1 MVGKSKGSKMERMTQ
16 IAQALETVKPTAQDV
31 LGDSVTFSPIRWKT
45 GWPHHLRR
53 VPPFRDDATASI
65 TRSEVFA
72 FGADVRESG
81 FAREQII
88 DFLGACFAYV
98 AGQSNQVMQMQAFL
112 RNKGN
117 AAQLLAAVR
126 RLDGVGA
133 VDAYGSLVATG
144 LPPKFASAVAYFL
157 AGEQEAGEASK
168 PVIICSNRAR
178 LAGLAKDADWTAE
191 EYGEYLEALK
201 AARDAYDAELPL
213 DTVEWAARKFAAE
226 QE

>member
-1 MVGKSKGSKMERMTQ
+1 MEGKCRASKMGRMTQ
-16 IAQALETVKPTAQDV
+16 IAEALEAVKPTAQDV

-53 VPPFRDDATASI
+53 VPPFRDDASAAI

-72 FGADVRESG
+72 FAADVVESG
-81 FAREQII
+81 YAREQII

-117 AAQLLAAVR
+117 ASKLLSAVR
-126 RLDGVGA
+126 KLDGAGA
-133 VDAYGSLVATG
+133 VDAYGALVATG
-144 LPPKFASAVAYFL
+144 LPAKFASAVAYFL
-157 AGEQEAGEASK
+157 AGEQEPGEASK

-178 LAGLAKDADWTAE
+178 VAGLSSEGDWSAE
-191 EYGEYLEALK
+191 EYGEYLAALA
-201 AARDAYDAELPL
+201 AARDAYDADLSL
-213 DTVEWAARKFAAE
+213 DAVEWAARKFARRSK
-226 QE
+226 

>member
-1 MVGKSKGSKMERMTQ
+1 MGRMTQ
-16 IAQALETVKPTAQDV
+16 IAQALEAVKPTAQDV
-31 LGDSVTFSPIRWKT
+31 LGDTVTFSPIRWKT

-65 TRSEVFA
+65 TRSEVFSFA
-72 FGADVRESG
+72 ADVVESG
-81 FAREQII
+81 YARDQII

-112 RNKGN
+112 RNKGK
-117 AAQLLAAVR
+117 ASQLLAAVR

-133 VDAYGSLVATG
+133 VEAYSALVGTG

-157 AGEQEAGEASK
+157 AGEQEPDEASK
-168 PVIICSNRAR
+168 PVIICSNRAKV
-178 LAGLAKDADWTAE
+178 AGLSSDADWSGE
-191 EYGEYLEALK
+191 EYGEYLEALA

-213 DTVEWAARKFAAE
+213 DAVEWAARKFAAE
-226 QE
+226 QA

>member
-1 MVGKSKGSKMERMTQ
+1 MGKSKGSKMERMTQ
-16 IAQALETVKPTAQDV
+16 IAQALETVKPTAQDA

-117 AAQLLAAVR
+117 AAQLLAAAR

-157 AGEQEAGEASK
+157 AGEQESGEASK
-168 PVIICSNRAR
+168 PVIICSNRAGMV
-178 LAGLAKDADWTAE
+178 GLAKDADWTAE

-201 AARDAYDAELPL
+201 AARDACDSSLPL
-213 DTVEWAARKFAAE
+213 DAVEWALREFARRSE
-226 QE
+226 

>member
-1 MVGKSKGSKMERMTQ
+1 MVGKSKGSKMGRMTQ

-31 LGDSVTFSPIRWKT
+31 LGHSVTFSPIRWKT

-157 AGEQEAGEASK
+157 AGEQGSGEASK

-178 LAGLAKDADWTAE
+178 VAGLVSEGDWTAK
-191 EYGEYLEALK
+191 EYGEYLAAL
-201 AARDAYDAELPL
+201 ADARDAYDAELPL
-213 DTVEWAARKFAAE
+213 DAVEWAARKFAAE

>member
-1 MVGKSKGSKMERMTQ
+1 MMVRMTQ
-16 IAQALETVKPTAQDV
+16 IAEALEAIKPSAQDV
-31 LGDSVTFSPIRWKT
+31 LQDSVTFSPIRWKT

-72 FGADVRESG
+72 FGADVVESE

-112 RNKGN
+112 RNKGK
-117 AAQLLAAVR
+117 ASQLLGAVR
-126 RLDGVGA
+126 KLDGVAA
-133 VDAYGSLVATG
+133 VEAYSALVNAG

-157 AGEQEAGEASK
+157 AGEQEPGEASK

-178 LAGLAKDADWTAE
+178 LAGLSSDADWTAE
-191 EYGEYLEALK
+191 EYGEYLAAL
-201 AARDAYDAELPL
+201 ASARDAYDAELPL
-213 DTVEWAARKFAAE
+213 DAVEWALREFARRSE
-226 QE
+226 

>member
-1 MVGKSKGSKMERMTQ
+1 MGKSKGSKMERMTQ
-16 IAQALETVKPTAQDV
+16 IAQALETVKPTAQDA

-117 AAQLLAAVR
+117 AAQLLAAAR

-157 AGEQEAGEASK
+157 AGEQESGEASK
-168 PVIICSNRAR
+168 PVIICSNRAGMV
-178 LAGLAKDADWTAE
+178 GLAKDADWTAE

-201 AARDAYDAELPL
+201 AARDACDSSLPL
-213 DTVEWAARKFAAE
+213 DAVEWAARKFAAE

>member
-1 MVGKSKGSKMERMTQ
+1 MGRMTQ
-16 IAQALETVKPTAQDV
+16 IAQALEAVQPTAQDA

-65 TRSEVFA
+65 TRSEVFSFA
-72 FGADVRESG
+72 ADVVESG
-81 FAREQII
+81 YARDQII

-112 RNKGN
+112 RNKGK
-117 AAQLLAAVR
+117 ASKLLSAVR
-126 RLDGVGA
+126 RLEGA
-133 VDAYGSLVATG
+133 SPIDAYGSLTATG
-144 LPPKFASAVAYFL
+144 LPPKFASAIAYFL
-157 AGEQEAGEASK
+157 AGEQEGGSGAALK

-178 LAGLAKDADWTAE
+178 VAGLASEGDWSAE
-191 EYGEYLEALK
+191 EYGEYLEALA

-213 DTVEWAARKFAAE
+213 DAVEWALREFAAE
-226 QE
+226 QA

>member
-1 MVGKSKGSKMERMTQ
+1 MGRMTQ
-16 IAQALETVKPTAQDV
+16 IAQALEAVKPTAQDV

-72 FGADVRESG
+72 FGADVVESE

-117 AAQLLAAVR
+117 ASKLLAAVR
-126 RLDGVGA
+126 RLDGAGA
-133 VDAYGSLVATG
+133 VEAYSALVGTG

-157 AGEQEAGEASK
+157 AGEQESGEASK
-168 PVIICSNRAR
+168 PVIICSNRAKV
-178 LAGLAKDADWTAE
+178 AGLSSDADWSGE
-191 EYGEYLEALK
+191 EYGEYLAALA
-201 AARDAYDAELPL
+201 AARDEYDAELPL
-213 DTVEWAARKFAAE
+213 DAVEWALREFARRSE
-226 QE
+226 

>member
-1 MVGKSKGSKMERMTQ
+1 MGRMTQ
-16 IAQALETVKPTAQDV
+16 IAQALEAVKPTAQDV
-31 LGDSVTFSPIRWKT
+31 LGDTVTFSPIRWKT

-65 TRSEVFA
+65 TRSEVFSFA
-72 FGADVRESG
+72 ADVVESG
-81 FAREQII
+81 YARDQII

-98 AGQSNQVMQMQAFL
+98 AGQSNQVMQIQAFL

-117 AAQLLAAVR
+117 ASKLLSAVR
-126 RLDGVGA
+126 RLEGA
-133 VDAYGSLVATG
+133 SPIDAYGSLTATG

-178 LAGLAKDADWTAE
+178 VAGLASEGDWSAE
-191 EYGEYLEALK
+191 EYGEYLAAL
-201 AARDAYDAELPL
+201 AEARDAYDASLPL
-213 DTVEWAARKFAAE
+213 DAVEWALREFARRSE
-226 QE
+226 

>member
-1 MVGKSKGSKMERMTQ
+1 MGRMTQ
-16 IAQALETVKPTAQDV
+16 IAEALEAVKPTAQDV

-53 VPPFRDDATASI
+53 VPPFRDDASAAI

-72 FGADVRESG
+72 FAADVVESG
-81 FAREQII
+81 YAREQII

-117 AAQLLAAVR
+117 ASKLLSAVR
-126 RLDGVGA
+126 KLDGAGA
-133 VDAYGSLVATG
+133 VDAYGALVATG
-144 LPPKFASAVAYFL
+144 LPAKFASAVAYFL
-157 AGEQEAGEASK
+157 AGEQEPGEASK

-178 LAGLAKDADWTAE
+178 VAGLTKEADWSAE
-191 EYGEYLEALK
+191 EYGEYLDALQTG
-201 AARDAYDAELPL
+201 RDAYDAELPL
-213 DTVEWAARKFAAE
+213 DAVEWALREFARRSE
-226 QE
+226 

>member
-1 MVGKSKGSKMERMTQ
+1 MVGQCRGSKMGRMTQ
-16 IAQALETVKPTAQDV
+16 IAQALEAVKPTAQDM

-117 AAQLLAAVR
+117 ASKLLAAVR
-126 RLDGVGA
+126 RLDGAGA
-133 VDAYGSLVATG
+133 VEAYSALVGTG

-157 AGEQEAGEASK
+157 AGEQESGEASK

-178 LAGLAKDADWTAE
+178 LAGLSSDADWSGE
-191 EYGEYLEALK
+191 EYGEYLAALV
-201 AARDAYDAELPL
+201 AARDAYDASLPL
-213 DTVEWAARKFAAE
+213 DAVEWALREFARRSE
-226 QE
+226 

>member
-1 MVGKSKGSKMERMTQ
+1 MGRMTQ
-16 IAQALETVKPTAQDV
+16 IAQALEAVKPTAQDV
-31 LGDSVTFSPIRWKT
+31 LGDTVTFSPIRWKT

-65 TRSEVFA
+65 TRSEVFSFA
-72 FGADVRESG
+72 ADVVESG
-81 FAREQII
+81 YARDQII

-117 AAQLLAAVR
+117 ASKLLSAVR
-126 RLDGVGA
+126 RLEGA
-133 VDAYGSLVATG
+133 SPIDAYGFLAATG
-144 LPPKFASAVAYFL
+144 LPPKFASAIAYFL
-157 AGEQEAGEASK
+157 AGEQEGGSGAELK

-178 LAGLAKDADWTAE
+178 VAGLSKDADWTAD
-191 EYGEYLEALK
+191 EYGEYLEALA

-213 DTVEWAARKFAAE
+213 DAVEWALREFARRSE
-226 QE
+226 

>member
-1 MVGKSKGSKMERMTQ
+1 MERMTQ

-31 LGDSVTFSPIRWKT
+31 LGHSVTFSPIRWKT

-117 AAQLLAAVR
+117 AAQLLAAAR
-126 RLDGVGA
+126 RLDGVVA
-133 VDAYGSLVATG
+133 VDAYGSLAATG

-157 AGEQEAGEASK
+157 AGEQESGEASK

-178 LAGLAKDADWTAE
+178 LAGLAKDADWTAD
-191 EYGEYLEALK
+191 EYGEYLAAL
-201 AARDAYDAELPL
+201 ASARDAYDGSLPL
-213 DTVEWAARKFAAE
+213 DAVEWALREFARRSE
-226 QE
+226 

>member
-1 MVGKSKGSKMERMTQ
+1 MERMTQ

-81 FAREQII
+81 LAREQII

-112 RNKGN
+112 RNKGK
-117 AAQLLAAVR
+117 ASQLLAAVR
-126 RLDGVGA
+126 KLDGVGA
-133 VDAYGSLVATG
+133 VDAYGALVATG
-144 LPPKFASAVAYFL
+144 LPPKFASALAYFL

-178 LAGLAKDADWTAE
+178 IAGLGKDADWSAE

-201 AARDAYDAELPL
+201 ATRDAYDSSLPL
-213 DTVEWAARKFAAE
+213 DAVEWALREFARRSE
-226 QE
+226 

>member
-1 MVGKSKGSKMERMTQ
+1 MGRMTQ
-16 IAQALETVKPTAQDV
+16 IAQALEAVKPTAQDV
-31 LGDSVTFSPIRWKT
+31 LGDTVTFSPIRWKT

-65 TRSEVFA
+65 TRSEVFSFA
-72 FGADVRESG
+72 ADVVESG
-81 FAREQII
+81 YARDQII

-112 RNKGN
+112 RNKGK
-117 AAQLLAAVR
+117 ASQLLGAVR

-133 VDAYGSLVATG
+133 VEAYSALVGTG

-157 AGEQEAGEASK
+157 AGEQESGEASK

-178 LAGLAKDADWTAE
+178 LAGLSSDADWSGE
-191 EYGEYLEALK
+191 EYGEYLAAL
-201 AARDAYDAELPL
+201 AEARDAYDASLPL
-213 DTVEWAARKFAAE
+213 DAVEWALREFARRSE
-226 QE
+226 

>member
-1 MVGKSKGSKMERMTQ
+1 MERMTQ
-16 IAQALETVKPTAQDV
+16 IAQALETVKPTAQDA

-117 AAQLLAAVR
+117 AAQLLAAAR

-157 AGEQEAGEASK
+157 AGEQESGEASK
-168 PVIICSNRAR
+168 PVIICSNRAGMV
-178 LAGLAKDADWTAE
+178 GLAKDADWTAE

-201 AARDAYDAELPL
+201 AARDAYDSSLPL
-213 DTVEWAARKFAAE
+213 DAVEWALREFARRSE
-226 QE
+226 

>member
-1 MVGKSKGSKMERMTQ
+1 MGRMTQ

-31 LGDSVTFSPIRWKT
+31 LGHSVTFSPIRWKT

-117 AAQLLAAVR
+117 AAQLLAAAR

-157 AGEQEAGEASK
+157 AGEQESGETSK

-178 LAGLAKDADWTAE
+178 LAGLAKDADWTAD

-201 AARDAYDAELPL
+201 AARDAYDASLPL
-213 DTVEWAARKFAAE
+213 DAVEWALREFARRSE
-226 QE
+226 